1 MIKYEIS
8 KFTHVMIDKNSLVT
22 EREII
27 QELAKNISNVIPQR
41 NNRYSKTIVT
51 KTNLGDIKLTL
62 NKITYDNYNELI
74 KTLISLSSN
83 IRCKEDISVI
93 LTSINTRTM
102 FIDLSTKIYKE
113 LINHNKLF
121 LDVAKNDFQSLHDD
135 INTVISLVSC
145 ETNYEKLCKN
155 NKKLDNIKNKIQFYT
170 ILSEYNFDT
179 ITQNELDIL
188 IEKLLLELNHF
199 VKIEIVYNIILSNIT
214 TMKQN
219 ERWDKI
225 VMILKQIREK
235 QGIYENI
242 SNKIL
247 FKTMDILDL
256 IENQI

>member
-27 QELAKNISNVIPQR
+27 QELAKNICNVIPQR

-74 KTLISLSSN
+74 ETLISLSSN
-83 IRCKEDISVI
+83 ITCKEDISVI

-113 LINHNKLF
+113 LINHNNLF
-121 LDVAKNDFQSLHDD
+121 LDMAKLDFQTLYDD
-135 INTVISLVSC
+135 INIVISLVTC